1 MQNQTPLFPN
11 FHLQSRLSMSILIS
25 LCKTWK
31 LKIKVW
37 KVLLCAASFALTAC
51 NRYSAESTEGW
62 VIDADTKKP
71 IEGVIVVA
79 NWQLHK
85 STLGGKRPA
94 DHLNIMETTTD
105 YDGFFY
111 FAGWEQKAALWGFF
125 IDRDPELLFYK
136 EGYEYRSLK
145 NTQGAEIDTSKV
157 RQSAWNGK
165 TIELQR
171 FDGSPRDYASH
182 FSSLH
187 TSTHSIFQG
196 NKCEWKR
203 TPKLVLAVARQKEI
217 FRESDISNDLTSLDD
232 ISGYF
237 CGSAAEY
244 LESIGVL
251 SSAASS

>member
-1 MQNQTPLFPN
+1 MQNQTSLFPN
-11 FHLQSRLSMSILIS
+11 FLLQSRPSMSILIP
-25 LCKTWK
+25 LRKTWK
-31 LKIKVW
+31 LKIRSWIV
-37 KVLLCAASFALTAC
+37 LCASAFTLTAC
-51 NRYSAESTEGW
+51 NRYSAEPTEGW

-145 NTQGAEIDTSKV
+145 NTQGAENDTSKV

-171 FDGSPRDYASH
+171 FDGDLRDYASH
-182 FSSLH
+182 LSSLH

-203 TPKLVLAVARQKEI
+203 TPKLVLSVARQKEI

-251 SSAASS
+251 SSATSN

>member
-1 MQNQTPLFPN
+1 MVGN
-11 FHLQSRLSMSILIS
+11 R
-25 LCKTWK
+25 CGYEKT
-31 LKIKVW
+31 
-37 KVLLCAASFALTAC
+37 
-51 NRYSAESTEGW
+51 
-62 VIDADTKKP
+62 

-85 STLGGKRPA
+85 STMGGKRPA

-105 YDGFFY
+105 NDGLFY
-111 FAGWEQKAALWGFF
+111 FEGWGQKTALWGFF

-136 EGYEYRSLK
+136 KGYEYRSLK
-145 NTQGAEIDTSKV
+145 NTQRTEIDTSKV

-165 TIELQR
+165 KIELKK
-171 FDGSPRDYASH
+171 FDGHLREYASH
-182 FSSLH
+182 LSSLH
-187 TSTHSIFQG
+187 TSVRSIFHG
-196 NKCEWKR
+196 DKCEWKR

-217 FRESDISNDLTSLDD
+217 FRESDISSDLTSLDD

-251 SSAASS
+251 SSATSS